1 MSIRVLS
8 LNNPFKLKQRLLFCE
23 QDATQTHMKLR
34 ENATIR
40 NHVATTNNPQLTE

>member
-1 MSIRVLS
+1 MSIRLLS

-34 ENATIR
+34 ELYNSKSRR
-40 NHVATTNNPQLTE
+40 NNE